1 MLVMA
6 NYINGKLSP
15 SLSGEVIEVLNPY
28 NQEVIG
34 TVPKS
39 TRSDVEEA
47 LKSSQKAQKKWC
59 KLPAQKR
66 ASYLVEIADLLELHK
81 EEMAVLLTKEHGK
94 PLTQARDEIDASCGF
109 IRYAA
114 ESARRIEGEIV
125 TSEID
130 QEQTWIQR
138 VPYGVTVGIVAWNFP
153 LALAARKF
161 GNSLVCGNTMIIK
174 PPSETP
180 LTVMRLAEIIEQE
193 SSLPAGV
200 LNFITGSGSVVGDAL
215 VRNNIVKLVTL
226 TGSTRAGLEV
236 FRAAADHCVAVRLE
250 LGGKAPFIVM
260 EDTDIDRAV
269 KAAVIAKFNNCG
281 QICTCNERMYIHESI
296 YEKFVA
302 GLIEKTSELVVG
314 DPLNPDTFIGPKVN
328 KAEVE
333 KINQLVQK
341 SVEQGG
347 KVLLDMTPEM
357 KPTQNGNWMY
367 PVIIEVPNNDNI
379 LMHDEIF
386 GPVLPVM
393 KVRDFNQALEFANDS
408 EYGLS
413 AYLFT
418 NNVKNIMRAVNE
430 LEFGEVYV
438 NRENGEMIN
447 AFHNGYK
454 LSGIGGEDGKH
465 GLEGY
470 LQKKTVYMNYQ

>member
-1 MLVMA
+1 MLVMN
-6 NYINGKLSP
+6 NYINGKLLP
-15 SLSGEVIEVLNPY
+15 SLSGEMIEVLNPY

-66 ASYLVEIADLLELHK
+66 ASYLTEIADLLELHK

-226 TGSTRAGLEV
+226 
-236 FRAAADHCVAVRLE
+236 
-250 LGGKAPFIVM
+250 
-260 EDTDIDRAV
+260 
-269 KAAVIAKFNNCG
+269 
-281 QICTCNERMYIHESI
+281 NERMYIHESI

-328 KAEVE
+328 KAEVD

-367 PVIIEVPNNDNI
+367 PIIIEVPNNDNI

-393 KVRDFNQALEFANDS
+393 KVRDFDQALDFANDS

-418 NNVKNIMRAVNE
+418 NNAKNIMRAVNE

-447 AFHNGYK
+447 AFHNGFK

>member
-1 MLVMA
+1 
-6 NYINGKLSP
+6 
-15 SLSGEVIEVLNPY
+15 
-28 NQEVIG
+28 
-34 TVPKS
+34 
-39 TRSDVEEA
+39 
-47 LKSSQKAQKKWC
+47 
-59 KLPAQKR
+59 
-66 ASYLVEIADLLELHK
+66 
-81 EEMAVLLTKEHGK
+81 
-94 PLTQARDEIDASCGF
+94 
-109 IRYAA
+109 
-114 ESARRIEGEIV
+114 
-125 TSEID
+125 
-130 QEQTWIQR
+130 
-138 VPYGVTVGIVAWNFP
+138 
-153 LALAARKF
+153 
-161 GNSLVCGNTMIIK
+161 
-174 PPSETP
+174 
-180 LTVMRLAEIIEQE
+180 
-193 SSLPAGV
+193 
-200 LNFITGSGSVVGDAL
+200 
-215 VRNNIVKLVTL
+215 
-226 TGSTRAGLEV
+226 
-236 FRAAADHCVAVRLE
+236 
-250 LGGKAPFIVM
+250 
-260 EDTDIDRAV
+260 
-269 KAAVIAKFNNCG
+269 
-281 QICTCNERMYIHESI
+281 MYIHESI

-328 KAEVE
+328 KAEVD

-367 PVIIEVPNNDNI
+367 PIIIEVPNNDNI

-393 KVRDFNQALEFANDS
+393 KVRDFDQALDFANDS

-418 NNVKNIMRAVNE
+418 NNAKNIMRAVNE

-447 AFHNGYK
+447 AFHNGFK